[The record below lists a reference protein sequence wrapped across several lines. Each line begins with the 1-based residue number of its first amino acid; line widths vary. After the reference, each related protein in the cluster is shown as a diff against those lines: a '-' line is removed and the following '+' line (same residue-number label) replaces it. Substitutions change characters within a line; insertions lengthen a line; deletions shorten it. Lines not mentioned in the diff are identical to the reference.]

1 VELRASAPR
10 ATSSSSCAITDPV
23 KRVLTGLGIR
33 ATRRGELM
41 PINTVPE
48 KSEVAVSKDILRAP
62 PAWLEF
68 FRGVFFALF
77 GWKRSYTATT
87 SIDFGLIGAA
97 GQLTAAVAVPGARAG
112 DAVLVS
118 AQSQVNG
125 LGVFGYVSAN
135 DVVTIVRFNYS
146 AGAIDP
152 AADNFRILVFQ
163 Q

>member
-1 VELRASAPR
+1 
-10 ATSSSSCAITDPV
+10 
-23 KRVLTGLGIR
+23 
-33 ATRRGELM
+33 M

-48 KSEVAVSKDILRAP
+48 KSEVAVSKEILRAP

-97 GQLTAAVAVPGARAG
+97 GQLTSNVAVPGARAG